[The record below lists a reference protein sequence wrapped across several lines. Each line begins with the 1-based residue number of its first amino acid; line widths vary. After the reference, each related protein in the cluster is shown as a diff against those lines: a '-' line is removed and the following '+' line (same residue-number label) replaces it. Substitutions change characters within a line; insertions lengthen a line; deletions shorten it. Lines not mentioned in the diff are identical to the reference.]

1 MHYRLYKPEDFEA
14 LYAIEEACFV
24 PPFTFGRRYMRWLVS
39 APNAATWIA
48 EDLQAM
54 AGFAIVEWTPATNS
68 IGAYIQ
74 TIEVAPGY
82 RGQGVGRMLLQ
93 CVESSAREAI
103 AQVLWLHVEDAN
115 TTAIRL
121 YESSGFSPAGNAED
135 YYAPGRHALI
145 YRKEMQD

>member
-1 MHYRLYKPEDFEA
+1 
-14 LYAIEEACFV
+14 
-24 PPFTFGRRYMRWLVS
+24 
-39 APNAATWIA
+39 
-48 EDLQAM
+48 
-54 AGFAIVEWTPATNS
+54 
-68 IGAYIQ
+68 
-74 TIEVAPGY
+74 
-82 RGQGVGRMLLQ
+82 MLLQ